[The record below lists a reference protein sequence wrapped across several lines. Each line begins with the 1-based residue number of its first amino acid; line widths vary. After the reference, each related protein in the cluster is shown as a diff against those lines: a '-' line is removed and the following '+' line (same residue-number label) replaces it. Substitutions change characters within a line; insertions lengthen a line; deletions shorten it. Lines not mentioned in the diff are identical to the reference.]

1 MFKKSYKVFAII
13 ILTLSAIYL
22 TGQLWFVEIAGRDLG
37 YVWSSFFPTNRI
49 NIDDIRTGALSTPRR
64 IITGTEDNIYTIIY
78 NNLGDSAQKRIAD
91 ELIFE
96 VLSNG
101 TFSASFPLDYSELL
115 RGNVYIY
122 EFAVRIPS
130 DAFARSFGLRP
141 GAIGRVR
148 EFDKIV
154 LRQSALERSTLSVIL
169 ANTETGECFE
179 FIYRNTALSSAFNNS
194 FADLPGSINGI
205 TYISS
210 VQSGHTMFNTNVFV
224 PVWEGS
230 YFLYDMAIPENP
242 YLDNGLLH
250 LNTIESRVNVFFDR
264 PASKWSGLQ
273 NNVFTFSQGSTVV
286 KYHPNNVLEFSY
298 YGAATQRTDPSFE
311 SDFYI
316 ALNFI
321 QRDAEVKSEFYLAAY
336 TSNATQSIFHFN
348 YVVNDFPV
356 KLSAVISSE
365 TGLSHP
371 IEVIVENGVVRR
383 YRKLAVTFNQE
394 VTVPGYARI
403 KFDEHI
409 DLFAAD
415 DGYHE
420 ILFDDISLV
429 YILDGGSSLP
439 LNWFSVM
446 GGRAHSQPAR

>member
-1 MFKKSYKVFAII
+1 MFRKTYKTFAII

-37 YVWSSFFPTNRI
+37 YVWSSFFPNNRI

-78 NNLGDSAQKRIAD
+78 NNLSTSEQKRIAD

-101 TFSASFPLDYSELL
+101 TFSSSFSLDYSELL

-122 EFAVRIPS
+122 EFAVMIPS

-141 GAIGRVR
+141 GVISRIR

-154 LRQSALERSTLSVIL
+154 LRQSVLDRSALSVVIV
-169 ANTETGECFE
+169 NTETYECFE
-179 FIYRNTALSSAFNNS
+179 FIYRNITLSSSFNNS
-194 FADLPGSINGI
+194 FTDLPGSINGI

-210 VQSGHTMFNTNVFV
+210 VQSGYTMFSSNVFI
-224 PVWEGS
+224 PVWEGD
-230 YFLYDMAIPENP
+230 YFLYNMAIPENP
-242 YLDNGLLH
+242 YLENGLLH
-250 LNTIESRVNVFFDR
+250 LNTIENRVNVFFDR
-264 PASKWSGLQ
+264 PALKWSGLQ
-273 NNVFTFSQGSTVV
+273 NNVFTFSQGNTVV
-286 KYHPNNVLEFSY
+286 KYHPNDVLEFSY
-298 YGAATQRTDPSFE
+298 YGAAPQRTNPSFE
-311 SDFYI
+311 ADFYI

-321 QRDAEVKSEFYLAAY
+321 QRDDQVKSEFYLAAY
-336 TSNATQSIFHFN
+336 TSNATQSVFHFN

-356 KLSAVISSE
+356 SLSTIISNE

-371 IEVIVENGVVRR
+371 IEVIVENGIVRR

-394 VTVPGYARI
+394 IVVPGYARI

-429 YILDGGSSLP
+429 YVLDESRSLP

-446 GGRAHSQPAR
+446 GGRPHSQPAR